1 MTTFEMKREITSS
14 KKRSK
19 ANKSV
24 VVPTFYNDCYCK
36 RRRTGISGGQLQR
49 DDPCLT
55 R

>member
-1 MTTFEMKREITSS
+1 MTTFEMKKEITSS

-24 VVPTFYNDCYCK
+24 VVT
-36 RRRTGISGGQLQR
+36 TMT
-49 DDPCLT
+49 PCLT